1 MQYDFFLRCDLKE
14 LEGETQEW
22 CWLLTD
28 AVSTADKG
36 EVDGAIAEGG
46 SVETEA
52 LLFPVVRVDYA
63 IADGFF
69 EEEKGILAADQG
81 AGIAAVV
88 EHAGSICLMRHFGSV

>member
-1 MQYDFFLRCDLKE
+1 MQYYFFLRCDLKE
-14 LEGETQEW
+14 LEGEAKER

-36 EVDGAIAEGG
+36 KVNGAIAEGG

-63 IADGFF
+63 IANGFF
-69 EEEKGILAADQG
+69 EEEEWVLTAD
-81 AGIAAVV
+81 
-88 EHAGSICLMRHFGSV
+88 